1 MKFPTILARGLP
13 PPGHTLLRQLLHR
26 VTPCYKSI
34 AFHERHGS
42 RVDIIPFWNLPTQL
56 SIYLHPPEFQH
67 AYEKCL
73 FSIHICSQISLLHPS
88 EFQHAY
94 GKCLFFIYIYA
105 PKSHYFIHLSFN
117 MPMGNA
123 CFSSIYMLPNLT
135 TSSIQVPTCLW
146 EMLVFH
152 PYMLPNLSSRLVGSR
167 KFLHY
172 RKAKASTKMLPNRI

>member
-94 GKCLFFIYIYA
+94 GKCLFFIYIY
-105 PKSHYFIHLSFN
+105 
-117 MPMGNA
+117 
-123 CFSSIYMLPNLT
+123 MLPNLT
-135 TSSIQVPTCLW
+135 TSSIRVPTCLW

-152 PYMLPNLSSRLVGSR
+152 LYICSQISLLHPSKFQHAYGKCLFSIHICSQISLVG
-167 KFLHY
+167 
-172 RKAKASTKMLPNRI
+172 